1 MSAVPLE
8 TQFAMT
14 ISAFQK
20 ARAAYRPKLPGCLE
34 QLGQVGVSYSGLG
47 SELKQEGQVAAKLA
61 QLFPHT
67 YHLTNKGVINFT
79 AAGGQVGSQNGP
91 LHVGVVLSGGPA
103 PGGHNVIWG
112 VVDAVMNGAS
122 GSRVTGFYGG
132 PAGVLAGRTVN
143 LDPRAIES
151 YRNAGGFDLLGTS
164 RSKIDTPEKLATCK
178 RVLDDL
184 KLDALVI
191 IGGDDSNTNAA
202 VLAEYLASVG
212 SQVAV
217 IGVPKTIDGDLQ
229 NAFVET
235 TFGFDSAVRVYAE
248 LVSNISKDTLSG
260 RKYYHFV
267 RLMGRA
273 ASHITMEVALQTQP
287 TLALVAEE
295 VAAKRQTLGALVEEI
310 ANVIKARAE
319 QGKNYG
325 VILVPEGIIEFI
337 PEMRA
342 LIEELNG
349 IIAAHKEYIDS
360 LSGFTEQS
368 EYMNRKLS
376 RDASYTFSSLPIDIQ
391 RQLLMDRDPHG
402 NVALSRVETE
412 KLLIELLSSHLREEK
427 SEGRYKGTFGYQHH
441 FLGYEGRCAAPTNFD
456 ANYAYSL
463 GRTAAALAASKANG
477 YMAVVRNLGLSEGSW
492 QPSGVP
498 LVAMM
503 TVEERGKGPR
513 PVIKKTL
520 VNLDGPAF
528 KYFAKQR
535 TEWQRGDEF
544 RYSGPIQYFGPS
556 ELTDRVPLSLALETG
571 AGEDVNW

>member
-1 MSAVPLE
+1 
-8 TQFAMT
+8 MT

-20 ARAAYRPKLPGCLE
+20 ARAAYKPKLPSCLE
-34 QLGQVGVSYSGLG
+34 QVARIGVNYSSDGATRLV
-47 SELKQEGQVAAKLA
+47 EGGPVAQKLA

-67 YHLTNKGVINFT
+67 YPLTSKGVINFT
-79 AAGGQVGSQNGP
+79 VADSSLKTTTGTGTGTGP

-112 VVDAVMNGAS
+112 VVDAVMDGTP

-132 PAGVLAGRTVN
+132 PAGILAGRTVT
-143 LDPRAIES
+143 LDRQALEP

-164 RSKIDTPEKLATCK
+164 RSKIDSPEKLATCR
-178 RVLDDL
+178 RVLDQL
-184 KLDALVI
+184 GLDALVI

-202 VLAEYLASVG
+202 LLAEYLKSVG
-212 SQVAV
+212 STVAV

-229 NAFVET
+229 NSFVET
-235 TFGFDSAVRVYAE
+235 TFGFDSAVRVYSE
-248 LVSNISKDTLSG
+248 LVSNISRDTLSG

-287 TLALVAEE
+287 TIALIAEE

-310 ANVIKARAE
+310 AGVIKARAD

-325 VILVPEGIIEFI
+325 VVLVPEGIIEFI

-342 LIEELNG
+342 LIEELNA
-349 IIAAHKEYIDS
+349 IIAAHKEYLDS

-412 KLLIELLSSHLREEK
+412 KLLIELITSYLKEEK
-427 SEGRYKGTFGYQHH
+427 SEGRFRGTFGYQHH

-463 GRTAAALAASKANG
+463 GRTAAALAAVRASG
-477 YMAVVRNLGLSEGSW
+477 YMAVVRNLGFSEDAW

-498 LVAMM
+498 LLAMM
-503 TVEERGKGPR
+503 TVEERGKGPH

-528 KYFAKQR
+528 KYFAR
-535 TEWQRGDEF
+535 NRPEWQRGDEF

-556 ELTDRVPLSLALETG
+556 ELTDRVPLSLALESG
-571 AGEDVNW
+571 ASENVNW